1 VAGWIPPPVLPLVVV
16 VVVVDVLHES
26 TSSVLS
32 NMNTKGPIWLLKVVF

>member
-1 VAGWIPPPVLPLVVV
+1 MVRWIPPPELLLV
-16 VVVVDVLHES
+16 VVVVDVPHES